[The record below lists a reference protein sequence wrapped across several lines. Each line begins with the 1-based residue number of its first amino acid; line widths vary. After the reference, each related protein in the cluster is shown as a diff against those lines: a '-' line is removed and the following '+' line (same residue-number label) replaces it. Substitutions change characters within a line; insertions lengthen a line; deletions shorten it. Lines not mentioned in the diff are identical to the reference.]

1 MTPNTLDVRDSQ
13 PATQPVGR
21 SAACH
26 RPTRPAERYLQA
38 LRTLAPLVDGHAAQ
52 ADRNRRMADAVVE
65 ALCAHGLFRLLVT
78 SEDGGG
84 GLGMSDLFA
93 VIEAAAR
100 LDGAVGWNLC
110 VANVSLSAVVE
121 ALPGARAEL
130 LARRDLLIAGAI
142 RPGAVTA
149 APVDGGWRFDG
160 QFGFA
165 SGAAHAT
172 HFLTAS
178 AVDPADGATLGTMR
192 CGLAPRDAVEILDT
206 WHASGLRATS
216 STHVAFDNVVVPE
229 RFVFL
234 LSPAAVRPGALPLA
248 SRLGSG
254 LSWVAIGIA
263 TRALD
268 RVTAL
273 ARTSVRFGGT
283 QPLST
288 LHDVQV
294 AVARARAFIAAGRS
308 YLLSAWATAEST
320 ALTGLTDDDL
330 AALRLSYVTAT
341 QHAIAAADLLW
352 EAAGSASLYEREG
365 LERCWRDVHAV
376 GQHAMVSTRHLG
388 RLGQITLG
396 LPPGPGPI

>member
-1 MTPNTLDVRDSQ
+1 MTPHTVDVRDR
-13 PATQPVGR
+13 PPVCPPN
-21 SAACH
+21 SH
-26 RPTRPAERYLQA
+26 IPTRDRPAHPADRYLQA
-38 LRTLAPLVDGHAAQ
+38 LRTLAPLVDGHAAE
-52 ADRNRRMADAVVE
+52 ADRTRRLADPVFE
-65 ALCAHGLFRLLVT
+65 ALCAHGLLRLLVA
-78 SEDGGG
+78 SADGGG
-84 GLGMSDLFA
+84 GLSLSELFT

-100 LDGAVGWNLC
+100 LDGALGWNLC
-110 VANVSLSAVVE
+110 VANVSLAAVVE
-121 ALPGARAEL
+121 ALPDASAEL

-160 QFGFA
+160 QIGFA

-178 AVDPADGATLGTMR
+178 AADPADGVTLGTMR

-216 STHVAFDNVVVPE
+216 STHVTFPGVVVPE
-229 RFVFL
+229 RHVFL
-234 LSPAAVRPGALPLA
+234 LSPSAPRVGALPFA

-254 LSWVAIGIA
+254 LSWVAVGIA

-273 ARTSVRFGGT
+273 ARTSVRFAGT

-294 AVARARAFIAAGRS
+294 AVARARALIASGRA
-308 YLLSAWATAEST
+308 YLLSSWAAAES
-320 ALTGLTDDDL
+320 AAPTGLTDDNL

-341 QHAIAAADLLW
+341 QHAIAATDVLW
-352 EAAGSASLYEREG
+352 EAAGSAALYESEG

-376 GQHAMVSTRHLG
+376 GQHAMVSARHLG